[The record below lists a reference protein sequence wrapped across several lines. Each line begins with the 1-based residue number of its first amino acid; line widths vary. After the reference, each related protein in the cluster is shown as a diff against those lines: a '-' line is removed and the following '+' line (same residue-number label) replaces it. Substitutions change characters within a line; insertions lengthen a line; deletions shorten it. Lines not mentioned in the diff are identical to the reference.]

1 MSQVEIE
8 QVRRDARY
16 CLKPDSF
23 GDDLEA
29 FKVDEFKAELVDML
43 EAQRYKERVYRMDQD
58 MTIIAYIK
66 DEVPFRKEPI
76 LLDDGG
82 SIIPQSKEQLCGLLS
97 KIGKPHD
104 PNDIDPMGGDY
115 VLKIAIRDAGEV
127 NKDLHDTVVQL
138 LEKYGIVNP
147 NDGSFC
153 PPIEGT
159 IVYALKRFNDPIY

>member
-16 CLKPDSF
+16 CLRPDSF
-23 GDDLEA
+23 GDDLESS
-29 FKVDEFKAELVDML
+29 KVDEFKAELVDML
-43 EAQRYKERVYRMDQD
+43 EARGYKERVYRMDQD
-58 MTIIAYIK
+58 METIAYIK
-66 DEVPFRKEPI
+66 DKVPFRKEPI

-82 SIIPQSKEQLCGLLS
+82 SIIPQSEEQLCGLLS

-115 VLKIAIRDAGEV
+115 VLKIAIRDAGES
-127 NKDLHDTVVQL
+127 NEALHDTIVRL
-138 LEKYGIVNP
+138 LVKYGIVNP
-147 NDGSFC
+147 NDESFC

-159 IVYALKRFNDPIY
+159 IVYALKRFNDSVY